1 MHPTPCSKP
10 TYANSIDLGAEVT
23 PSPAVTSQ
31 PSPALQRVEISLP
44 VDAGEEHVAFAPAEY
59 GVVPASSHHE
69 NPHRGTGVD
78 RICLLLAEGYLAQK
92 VAESRVHEF
101 PEAARRETSRPVQ
114 RHPSHSIDQLIA
126 EEVGRRGAA
135 TPRYLG
141 SLLRVTRTPLQKA
154 LRRLETAGVLVGA
167 GKTRNRVYRAV
178 KSAENAAA

>member
-1 MHPTPCSKP
+1 M
-10 TYANSIDLGAEVT
+10 
-23 PSPAVTSQ
+23 
-31 PSPALQRVEISLP
+31 
-44 VDAGEEHVAFAPAEY
+44 
-59 GVVPASSHHE
+59 
-69 NPHRGTGVD
+69 
-78 RICLLLAEGYLAQK
+78 
-92 VAESRVHEF
+92 AESRVHEF

-167 GKTRNRVYRAV
+167 GKTRNRVYRVAS
-178 KSAENAAA
+178 SAENAAA